1 MIRVDKGKLEMKGN
15 IAEVSA
21 ECILVMQELYKK
33 MLQEYPEPEIA
44 NGILLNMITKVVS
57 GGLQG

>member
-33 MLQEYPEPEIA
+33 MFQEYPEPEIA
-44 NGILLNMITKVVS
+44 NVILLNMITKVVS

>member
-33 MLQEYPEPEIA
+33 MFQEYPEPEIA